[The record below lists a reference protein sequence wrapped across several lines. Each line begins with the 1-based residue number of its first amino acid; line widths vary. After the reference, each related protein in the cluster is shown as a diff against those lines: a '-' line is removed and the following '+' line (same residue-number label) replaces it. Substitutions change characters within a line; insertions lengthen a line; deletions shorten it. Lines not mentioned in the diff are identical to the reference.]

1 MPHHKS
7 AVKRVKTNRRDQTR
21 NTAVRSTLK
30 TSLKKALQ
38 TPEDESIMRDV
49 VSTLDRAARKGVI
62 PKAVANRRKSRLA
75 RLRNRLT
82 KAS

>member
-7 AVKRVKTNRRDQTR
+7 AIKRVKTNKRDQTR
-21 NTAVRSTLK
+21 NTAVRSSLK
-30 TSLKKALQ
+30 TSLKKATQ
-38 TPEDESIMRDV
+38 EPSNESVMNGA
-49 VSTLDRAARKGVI
+49 VSTLDRAVRKGVI

>member
-7 AVKRVKTNRRDQTR
+7 AAKRVRTNKRDQVR
-21 NTAVRSTLK
+21 NIAVKSELKTLSKKLTQDITNKKLMSETVSRLDQAVR
-30 TSLKKALQ
+30 
-38 TPEDESIMRDV
+38 R
-49 VSTLDRAARKGVI
+49 GVL

-75 RLRNRLT
+75 RMANRVR